1 MIRSAFSILLCVG
14 LMGCAT
20 SPATYTKRAN
30 SMSSPALCYIE
41 YAGDANDKIYS
52 GAELRNRGFTCTPQE
67 IEMGRIEVNQRMAN
81 KATNDAATRALQM
94 EMGLR
99 LLQPP
104 QVAPPPRPI
113 NCYTN
118 PYGYTVCN

>member
-1 MIRSAFSILLCVG
+1 MIRSLFSMLLSLG

-20 SPATYTKRAN
+20 SPAQYAKRAN
-30 SMSSPALCYIE
+30 SLSSPALCYIE
-41 YAGDANDKIYS
+41 YAGDNNDRIYS
-52 GAELRNRGFTCTPQE
+52 RAELNARSFTCQPHDIQAGRQE
-67 IEMGRIEVNQRMAN
+67 VGQMQDR
-81 KATNDAATRALQM
+81 KAASDAVTRQLQM

-104 QVAPPPRPI
+104 QAPPPRPVM
-113 NCYTN
+113 CYTN